1 MMGVDSSAVM
11 SRLLARIMLAL
22 LMLPVAAT
30 VYTVMIVLLM
40 EAIFLNTNDLAAFM
54 ATDLITAAFVGIY
67 WTMLWRR
74 TVRWSI
80 RRITLT
86 VTSVIGATVI
96 SAGIGAIV
104 SFVDDSFAAFVGG
117 VSAILLWLTA
127 TVFIW
132 RETTDERAVR
142 LRSAGTEAI
151 VCPSCGYNLTGLR
164 QTACPECGAI
174 YTIDELVRSQP
185 SREPAEINQ

>member
-1 MMGVDSSAVM
+1 M

-22 LMLPVAAT
+22 LMLPLAAT
-30 VYTVMIVLLM
+30 VYAVVIVVLM
-40 EAIFLNTNDLAAFM
+40 EGIFGYSNDLAAFM
-54 ATDLITAAFVGIY
+54 VTNLITAAFVGIY
-67 WTMLWRR
+67 WTMLWHR
-74 TVRWSI
+74 TVRWST

-86 VTSVIGATVI
+86 ITSVIGASVI
-96 SAGIGAIV
+96 SAGIGASV

-132 RETTDERAVR
+132 RETTDERAKR

-151 VCPSCGYNLTGLR
+151 VCPSCGYNLTGVR
-164 QTACPECGAI
+164 QTACPECGAS
-174 YTIDELVRSQP
+174 YTIDELVASQP
-185 SREPAEINQ
+185 SREPAEIDQ

>member
-22 LMLPVAAT
+22 LMLPRAAT
-30 VYTVMIVLLM
+30 VYMVVLVLLM
-40 EAIFLNTNDLAAFM
+40 EILFLNTNDLTAFM

-74 TVRWSI
+74 AVRWST

-86 VTSVIGATVI
+86 IISVVGATVI
-96 SAGIGAIV
+96 SAGIGASV
-104 SFVDDSFAAFVGG
+104 SFVDDSFAVFVGG
-117 VSAILLWLTA
+117 VTAILLWLTA

-142 LRSAGTEAI
+142 LRSAGPEAI

-164 QTACPECGAI
+164 QTACPECGAS
-174 YTIDELVRSQP
+174 YTIDELVASQP

>member
-1 MMGVDSSAVM
+1 MGVDSSAVM

-22 LMLPVAAT
+22 LMLPLAAT
-30 VYTVMIVLLM
+30 VYAVVIVVLM
-40 EAIFLNTNDLAAFM
+40 EGIFGYSNDLAAFM
-54 ATDLITAAFVGIY
+54 VTNLITAAFVGIY

-74 TVRWSI
+74 TVRWST

-86 VTSVIGATVI
+86 ISSVIGATVI
-96 SAGIGAIV
+96 SAGIGASV
-104 SFVDDSFAAFVGG
+104 SFVDDSFAAFVAG
-117 VSAILLWLTA
+117 VSAMLLWLTA

-132 RETTDERAVR
+132 RETTDERAMR

-164 QTACPECGAI
+164 QTACPECGAS
-174 YTIDELVRSQP
+174 YTIDELVASQP
-185 SREPAEINQ
+185 SREPAEIDQ